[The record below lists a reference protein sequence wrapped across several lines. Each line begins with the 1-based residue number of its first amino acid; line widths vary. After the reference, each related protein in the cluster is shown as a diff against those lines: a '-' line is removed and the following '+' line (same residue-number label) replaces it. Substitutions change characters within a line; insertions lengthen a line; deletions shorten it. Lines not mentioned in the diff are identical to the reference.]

1 MDIIDFDEDSLKD
14 FYKIVSINVIRIR
27 KENKLSQLK
36 LANAIGHNNAT
47 FIGKAEL
54 NEQYKNSNKS
64 TKKADTFITKKVD
77 VKIEK
82 NSTKQKEI
90 KSSTSDDEWE
100 SF

>member
-1 MDIIDFDEDSLKD
+1 MIDFDEDSLKD

-54 NEQYKNSNKS
+54 LAENKHFNLEHIYKIS
-64 TKKADTFITKKVD
+64 KVLD
-77 VKIEK
+77 ISICEFF
-82 NSTKQKEI
+82 KE
-90 KSSTSDDEWE
+90 TLTPN
-100 SF
+100 